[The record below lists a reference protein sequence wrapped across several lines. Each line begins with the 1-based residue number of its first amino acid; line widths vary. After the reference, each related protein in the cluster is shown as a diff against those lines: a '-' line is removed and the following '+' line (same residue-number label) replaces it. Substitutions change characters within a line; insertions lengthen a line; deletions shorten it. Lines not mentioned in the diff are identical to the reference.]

1 MVDCPDKLKPSSRL
15 PVMQCDRRVQRYQ
28 DWQSEGT
35 GDKTKKGIRRVQQSS
50 SGFLKKSANTQLL
63 ESWRTNANSTVKL
76 RGVCNRRGA
85 YDLSK
90 GVGSKGDVEDQVDIG
105 DPDIVL
111 VIVCGFL
118 GVTYAAKIKI
128 PSKNRNDDLFSEDEF
143 TFPVEDNKDP
153 TIFKG
158 DVMKAGILMAEVK
171 NQGKGKFKYAVE
183 TANGIE
189 IEQIGKLR
197 NDNKTFVVM
206 GSYTYTGA
214 NGKRYRVRYTA
225 DEFGYHPITELDID
239 IPDRTSSHQTLH
251 VQTEGYD
258 DHYDHDHRTSGVLV
272 RASHEWLSAT
282 HQRLSAAIQPVP
294 AGEGRKRTAS
304 EPAPTSVQPPVSGTE
319 YSLMYVC
326 GPQLVTGSVSAR

>member
-1 MVDCPDKLKPSSRL
+1 MK
-15 PVMQCDRRVQRYQ
+15 
-28 DWQSEGT
+28 
-35 GDKTKKGIRRVQQSS
+35 
-50 SGFLKKSANTQLL
+50 
-63 ESWRTNANSTVKL
+63 
-76 RGVCNRRGA
+76 
-85 YDLSK
+85 
-90 GVGSKGDVEDQVDIG
+90 
-105 DPDIVL
+105 IVL

-239 IPDRTSSHQTLH
+239 IP
-251 VQTEGYD
+251 EPG
-258 DHYDHDHRTSGVLV
+258 
-272 RASHEWLSAT
+272 
-282 HQRLSAAIQPVP
+282 AA
-294 AGEGRKRTAS
+294 A
-304 EPAPTSVQPPVSGTE
+304 PAPIKPFTFKPKATTTTTTTTTEHPGYSYERPTNGYLPPTNGYLPPSNQYLPAKDVNEPPVNQLPPLFS
-319 YSLMYVC
+319 
-326 GPQLVTGSVSAR
+326 PQYRGQNIL